1 MCIWFYIS
9 MVGVIVILP
18 LYFKSL
24 EHTNLDNKYG
34 KEKGKKIGAIYGM
47 ISGWSFFIF
56 WFGIW
61 ISPQPEFTIPF
72 LQQLILIPIVSFS
85 IPLLNLCIFLFF
97 TIIAIWLGI
106 AGVKG
111 TTLETSET
119 HRAKK
124 IINDGV
130 YSIVRH
136 PQYLGGLFGHIGI
149 TFLLSSLYSLLCFPL
164 MVTIVYFISKKE
176 EKELI
181 KEFGDAYENYQKKVP
196 MLIPRF
202 KRNK

>member
-1 MCIWFYIS
+1 

-124 IINDGV
+124 IVNDGV

-136 PQYLGGLFGHIGI
+136 PQYLGGLLGHIGI